1 MNSRPTSCARRRRLC
16 TTRKPWL
23 IGSRPVLVTFVEEL
37 PDAATASMEV
47 DFAYCDPTEP
57 HDCVVSEL
65 VGFGRR
71 ASRSRRLCPSPA

>member
-1 MNSRPTSCARRRRLC
+1 LC

-47 DFAYCDPTEP
+47 DFA
-57 HDCVVSEL
+57 
-65 VGFGRR
+65 
-71 ASRSRRLCPSPA
+71 